1 MSAQRQEA
9 SDAVTRRP
17 GRPRTVDLERRVL
30 DAALAL
36 IDAEEEIT
44 VSKLVAASGVSR
56 AAIYRRWPSLTML
69 IAAALD
75 EGRNIPPAIPV
86 DGDLRRTLFEAWLG
100 PAALRNFG
108 GYSESRFRQR
118 IRLVMA
124 DRQLQRTYW
133 QTHVSK
139 RRAPIEQALQSGVEQ
154 GIFRRDLDVE
164 ASFDALAGVYYYQIV
179 VRGDSLSDPQ
189 VQARLERSFQTLWRG
204 MLRSAS
210 ES

>member
-1 MSAQRQEA
+1 MSAQHHEEPEPI
-9 SDAVTRRP
+9 VRRP
-17 GRPRTVDLERRVL
+17 GRPRVLDLERKVL
-30 DAALAL
+30 DTALEL
-36 IDAEEEIT
+36 VDAEEEIT
-44 VSKLVAASGVSR
+44 VSKLVDRSGVSR
-56 AAIYRRWPSLTML
+56 AAIYRRWPSLTQL

-75 EGRNIPPAIPV
+75 EGRYIPPAITV
-86 DGDLRRTLFEAWLG
+86 DGDLRRTIFDAWLG
-100 PAALRNFG
+100 PAALRTLG
-108 GYSESRFRQR
+108 GYSESRFRER

-133 QTHVSK
+133 QTHVAK
-139 RRAPIEQALQSGVEQ
+139 RRVPIEAALRAGVEQ
-154 GIFRRDLDVE
+154 GILRQDLDVE

-204 MLRSAS
+204 MLPSVD